1 LRLKLDINKDINAYK
16 DKINAVSP
24 SFCLAKWK
32 QVTLHLQLGQTHSCH
47 HPVAHRIPLEEIK
60 IDASALHNTK
70 FKKEQRKQMLEGTR
84 PAECDYCW
92 NVEDSSPDAV
102 SDRIYKSYD
111 VWAQPYFDQVKNM
124 PWDQNV
130 NPSYLEVSF
139 SNVCNFKCSY
149 CSPQISS
156 MWMEEIEKYGPY
168 PTGRSYNDIEWMKR
182 DGVMPIPHNQHNP
195 YVEAFWNWWPSVY
208 PDLKHFRITGGEPL
222 LSKDTFKALDYVI
235 DNPNPEIH
243 FSVNSNLCVPTK
255 IFDKFIE
262 KIKIICGEK
271 KVQKFKIFTS
281 CDTHG
286 AQAEYIRDGLNYELW
301 LANIHRILT
310 EVPGCTITIMSTYN
324 ALSIFRYTDFLKD
337 MLAIKNQY
345 GGHGKT
351 HAPLIIDVP
360 YLRHP
365 GHQAIFIMPNKYA
378 ELIYDQVT
386 FMYENLEHPEWYGTS
401 NRGFFKWEA
410 DKFKRIYELMIY
422 KEEHKKVTAYHKD
435 FVNFVDEHDRRRG
448 TNFLKTFPEMEEL
461 YRHWKYG

>member
-1 LRLKLDINKDINAYK
+1 MDINKDIIGYK
-16 DKINAVSP
+16 DTINNVSP

-47 HPVAHRIPLEEIK
+47 HPVAHRIPVEEIA

-92 NVEDSSPDAV
+92 NVEDSSPDAI

-111 VWAQPYFDQVKNM
+111 VWAKPYLNEVKSL
-124 PWDQNV
+124 PWDHNV

-195 YVEAFWNWWPSVY
+195 YVEAFWKWWPSVY
-208 PDLKHFRITGGEPL
+208 PELKHFRITGGEPL
-222 LSKDTFKALDYVI
+222 LSKDTFKVLDYII

-243 FSVNSNLCVPTK
+243 FSVNSNLCVPPK
-255 IFDKFIE
+255 IFEKFLE

-271 KVQKFKIFTS
+271 KVAKFKIFTS
-281 CDTHG
+281 CDTYG
-286 AQAEYIRDGLNYELW
+286 AQAEYIRDGMNYELW
-301 LANIHRILT
+301 KANIHRVLT

-337 MLAIKNQY
+337 MLEIKNQY

-351 HAPLIIDVP
+351 HAPLIVDVP

-378 ELIYDQVT
+378 EVIYDQVT

-410 DKFKRIYELMIY
+410 DKFKRIYELMIH
-422 KEEHKKVTAYHKD
+422 KDEHKKVTAYHKD
-435 FVNFVDEHDRRRG
+435 FINFVDEHDRRRG

-461 YRHWKYG
+461 YKQWKYG

>member
-1 LRLKLDINKDINAYK
+1 MSSKPTETIQEYK

-24 SFCLAKWK
+24 SFCIAKWK
-32 QVTLHLQLGQTHSCH
+32 QVTLHLQLGNTHSCH
-47 HPVAHRIPLEEIK
+47 HPVAHKIPLDEIV

-70 FKKEQRKQMLEGTR
+70 FKKEQRKLMLEGTR
-84 PAECDYCW
+84 PEECDYCW
-92 NVEDSSPDAV
+92 NVEDSSPDAI

-111 VWAQPYFDQVKNM
+111 VWAQPYFNEVSTM

-149 CSPQISS
+149 CGPQISS
-156 MWMEEIEKYGPY
+156 SWMEEIEKHGPY
-168 PTGRSYNDIEWMKR
+168 PTGNSYNDISWMKR
-182 DGVMPIPHNQHNP
+182 EGQMPIPHNQYNP
-195 YVEAFWNWWPSVY
+195 YVEAFWKWWPDVY
-208 PDLKHFRITGGEPL
+208 PELKHFRITGGEPL
-222 LSKDTFKALDYVI
+222 LSKDTFKVLDYI
-235 DNPNPEIH
+235 IENPNPEIH
-243 FSVNSNLCVPTK
+243 LSINSNLCIPEKLFNT
-255 IFDKFIE
+255 FLE
-262 KIKIICGEK
+262 KIKIICNEK
-271 KVQKFKIFTS
+271 KVKKFKIFTS
-281 CDTHG
+281 CDTYG
-286 AQAEYIRDGLNYELW
+286 AQAEYIRDGLNYEEW
-301 LANIHRILT
+301 KANIHRVLS
-310 EVPGCTITIMSTYN
+310 EVPECTITVMSTYN
-324 ALSIFRYTDFLKD
+324 ALSMFRYTDFLKD

-351 HAPLIIDVP
+351 HAPLIVDVP

-365 GHQAIFIMPNKYA
+365 GHQALFIMPNKYA
-378 ELIYDQVT
+378 ELVYEQVT

-410 DKFKRIYELMIY
+410 DKFKRIYELMIH

-461 YRHWKYG
+461 YKTWKYG